1 MSRSYKITRDL
12 TFNAE
17 DGYWTLDVT
26 IDTATNLNVKVF
38 LVEKYLVEGRSILVD
53 HVLEEGEVA
62 PPINYIRTLLRNEPI
77 SVPTDQDQTTQTLNG
92 WVSFRTNTISRKFYT
107 YEEALKAQSSILAVL
122 KSNTEDF
129 KSLKPKK
136 EPKLVAINMSSK
148 DKAPVGSSLR
158 AYKGDVISL
167 QLVNGPRCENVVSDN
182 DTSPVGGLSTRRVTS
197 NSVSVKL
204 LGNSHS
210 YIGLEDSDTG
220 VRYTVDVTMLATD
233 EEAVTENI

>member
-12 TFNAE
+12 TFSTE

-26 IDTATNLNVKVF
+26 VDTATNLNVRVF

-53 HVLEEGEVA
+53 HDPQSNEEA
-62 PPINYIRTLLRNEPI
+62 PPINYLRTLLRNEPI
-77 SVPTDQDQTTQTLNG
+77 SVPTDQDHTPQTLNG

-136 EPKLVAINMSSK
+136 EPRLVAINMSSK
-148 DKAPVGSSLR
+148 DKAPVGSSLK

-182 DTSPVGGLSTRRVTS
+182 DVSTVGTLDVRRVTS
-197 NSVSVKL
+197 NSISVKL
-204 LGNSHS
+204 LGDDHTH
-210 YIGLEDSDTG
+210 IGLEDSDTG